1 MADEWWSSARTG
13 GDGAS
18 ACSTVR
24 GKDQDTAESAA
35 RSATETD
42 YFRPTSLHVGAAAA
56 AAAAA
61 AASPPSFIADPAPL
75 MVDWTQAYM

>member
-24 GKDQDTAESAA
+24 ATDQDATSPPAT
-35 RSATETD
+35 SATETD
-42 YFRPTSLHVGAAAA
+42 YFRPSLLHVGAAAA
-56 AAAAA
+56 AAAA
-61 AASPPSFIADPAPL
+61 SPPPSFLADPAPH

>member
-13 GDGAS
+13 DDGGAS

-24 GKDQDTAESAA
+24 ATDQDATSPPAT
-35 RSATETD
+35 SATETD
-42 YFRPTSLHVGAAAA
+42 YFRPSLLHVGAAAS
-56 AAAAA
+56 
-61 AASPPSFIADPAPL
+61 AASPPPSFLADPAPH